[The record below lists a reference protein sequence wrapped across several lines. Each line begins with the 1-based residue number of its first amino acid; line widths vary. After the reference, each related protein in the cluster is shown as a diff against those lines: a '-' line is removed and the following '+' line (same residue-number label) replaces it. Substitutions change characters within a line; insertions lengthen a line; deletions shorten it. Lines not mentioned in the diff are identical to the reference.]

1 MRLEALQLP
10 KRFLAPVMVT
20 AAGVRPMRA
29 AKWAVRAGRTS
40 RALGTA
46 CLLLAGLTASING
59 ALYLL
64 EAAPPPDAWNGMSVL
79 LFLLAAAV
87 CFTWKRGGE

>member
-1 MRLEALQLP
+1 MAVLSFV
-10 KRFLAPVMVT
+10 FLWLIY
-20 AAGVRPMRA
+20 AAFRRM
-29 AKWAVRAGRTS
+29 GRTS
-40 RALGTA
+40 QALGTA